1 MAGRMNAASILPDLD
16 SPGSAWLVLVTCAI
30 FLAVVLLARL
40 FSSLRVKLRPSAA
53 VTFAVRLLHP
63 RSLWPRAVP
72 GDGVPLTDDELHAFV
87 DIIRGYRVSAPDP
100 HSTRTAGGHP

>member
-1 MAGRMNAASILPDLD
+1 MNAILADLD

-40 FSSLRVKLRPSAA
+40 FLSLRPKLCPAAA
-53 VTFAVRLLHP
+53 VTLAVRLLHP

-72 GDGVPLTDDELHAFV
+72 GDGVPLTGDELHAFV

-100 HSTRTAGGHP
+100 YCAKSPGGPT